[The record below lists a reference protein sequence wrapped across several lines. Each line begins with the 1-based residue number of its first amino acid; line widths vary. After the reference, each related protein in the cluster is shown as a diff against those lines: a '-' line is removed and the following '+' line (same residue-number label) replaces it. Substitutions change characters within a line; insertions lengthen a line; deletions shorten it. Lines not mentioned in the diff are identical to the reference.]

1 MSLRR
6 STRRHQ
12 HPDSEPDSHSS
23 PSATAATSFFDAPR
37 DQGEVALTDPT
48 TTTTATRSTSAFSLA
63 KVDMTVDGVPAEAHT
78 PYACHH
84 RRVLLKPHPSHASL
98 HLTQPSLL
106 LKSSALAS
114 SVASHNSSTSS
125 SSAPTTEE
133 TRSTTTATT
142 TSQASTVDGPS
153 AKALGKRRAVSPPL
167 AVEAD
172 SAATVKTRARSSKR
186 RKVNRSRSP
195 ASKDS
200 TKGRA
205 AKISSTKSEKKAL
218 RRSRRSLTNPATKA
232 GAEAGDNEEMP
243 RKGSRTRRAAKA
255 KARAAE
261 NDDEDLLGRDD
272 VDMAIDHDEE
282 ERDESV
288 AGTSTSPS
296 SSSRRKKEAMKA
308 STSVG
313 SSSGKRWGGPQMGKQ
328 ASGTG
333 KATTSKAEL
342 SPKTS
347 VKGLGKGSM
356 GAQEPTI
363 TVDPVDPLE
372 DDPHGQEV
380 DEEDDDDD
388 DDDGEED
395 SEDDDAEEDD
405 DDQYDDDDLDEEE
418 IDDYETTLGADGRVF
433 DEEGYSSGGGESEL
447 HDPPQTFDADGS
459 PLDEAG
465 SAVDRA
471 AAEAAA
477 ATADAVFFGGI
488 GGAFRAQMAEASA
501 RMKRLLGSLKS
512 KKGDADAKIM
522 ALQELAELLSISTE
536 DTLAGGYF
544 QTEQF
549 VKELVSIL
557 RGDSNGGR
565 SSSSGLG
572 AGGMTMEEMIAFGI
586 EPSESM
592 GAGGGGGDTTENDV
606 QMMLLACRCLA
617 NLMEALPGSSHS
629 VVYAGAVP
637 VLCSKLQE
645 IQYIELAEQTLS
657 TLEKISE
664 EMPSSIVREGG
675 LAALLNFLDFFS
687 FHVQRT
693 AVTAAANCCRSVSLE
708 SFSMVKDVMP
718 IFKQTLGYPDQR
730 LVEQSCLAVVRIV
743 ESYRYYPEKLEDL
756 LSADLLSAVRVLL
769 NPDCTTVG
777 AGTYTQTLKMLAT
790 AAKASPGVAA
800 TLVDLNLGQTIY
812 HLLTGV
818 AAPEFTNDEG
828 VQVLSKTKAG
838 EDDML
843 VMQNLVQRPKEQIQ
857 ETLTLVCELL
867 PPLPKDGIFD
877 PKAYTQ
883 KNSSRS
889 KAKQRNVV
897 ERAASSSSL
906 VDVKMEAMD
915 DDTTM
920 AFAAGSSTSAPSSS
934 RLSASTS
941 MSSSG
946 KHAVPKDANT
956 VQRLES
962 IEDPT
967 RQVVLRRFYALLLPI
982 LVDVCAASVN
992 PQVRTKAV
1000 LGLCKIIHFCDTE
1013 NLAEIL
1019 HTVSMASFLAAI
1031 LSSRD
1036 QTPLRLLALQLV
1048 DLLLVKMPDAY
1059 QYFFR
1064 REGVMHELEQIAASP
1079 ILVPPKS
1086 KHASPARTP
1095 KEEPGVSSSSNAPSG
1110 LWRALAQHASSS
1122 SAASTTTAGTTPT
1135 SLLSTAE
1142 MQGQD
1147 LITYRARHLRNEYGS
1162 TESESAVRAQ
1172 QALENLRLLVK
1183 ELDAFTAS
1191 SSSGSPPRASPRS
1204 VSKHEAEITRV
1215 LSRVAS
1221 HFVDELTAL
1230 SSFELQESGLVEG
1243 LLRFATA
1250 ETGLVDKRRR
1260 HDLFVDAF
1268 VRSDVETPAFAL
1280 LVKRL
1285 QETLSRM
1292 EEFEVLLASSNATD
1306 GECEHTVSWELS
1318 HRALVLIL
1326 GDLRTAESR
1335 RNGPAMLARQLKLR
1349 LVAEDGSDVPR
1360 SCSNIVVSIHAIA
1373 TFQAFND
1380 YLRPRIVAATTLS
1393 DRLGL
1398 ANASTSAPASGAGT
1412 GNGANRLSGF
1422 LAAFAAANGISPPS
1436 SPVPAASTSQSTS
1449 AMASGSAN
1457 RLSSSL
1463 GNNASA
1469 STSTNNP
1476 LAGSANAVSTPKSK
1490 ATAPPIGH
1498 RRSRRLSGKG
1508 VDTSEAAAGE
1518 AADQEMRDASKDDEL
1533 CIDNPS
1539 AEGAEEHTEEE
1550 KETDH
1555 DDDENEE
1562 DDEDDNE
1569 DEQGAFPDELDP
1581 VAAPRDERPVNL
1593 EVADD
1598 GSKVIAKTP
1607 DGTRVATPTLGN
1619 SASTPRATPTTS
1631 QAPKPRASYA
1641 AAVKSEPTDFHLA
1654 FSVGGRD
1661 VGHDTTI
1668 FGAIHAI
1675 EVANS
1680 GTASSEVPRNLWH
1693 AIHEV
1698 RFRRVAGPP
1707 RPEAALQSLAQ
1718 QSFTHDSIM
1727 TDMPASVPRQSRQA
1741 KILQLLWV
1749 LHQLNS
1755 DCFETVEDG
1764 RSALPEVA
1772 FVNNKL
1778 TAKLNRQLE
1787 EPMIVASACLPA
1799 WATDLPQA
1807 FPFLFPFDTRFVF
1820 LQSTAFGY
1828 ARLVQKWVVQARSES
1843 SRRDENLGLLARVNR
1858 QKVRIARD
1866 RVLESTHKVFELY
1879 GSSRAAL
1886 EVEFFDEVGSG
1897 LGPTLEF
1904 YALASKEFARKNLR
1918 LWRDNDGHDDA
1929 SSTYVHSPTG
1939 LFPRPIKDTIS
1950 DSNAKVLKH
1959 FRVLGQFVAKA
1970 MMDSRIIDVHFS
1982 RSFMKLVL
1990 DQELP
1995 LAIASVRVSDWGLE
2009 KAFIVQC
2016 ADVFHFP
2023 FARVLQSIDRG
2034 LAKSLSILQDFV
2046 DARRAILD
2054 DDTKS
2059 EVEQQSAIEAIT
2071 VHGSSIVD
2079 LALDFTLPG
2088 YDIALKPE
2096 GDSISVTADNVE
2108 EYISLVLEWTLRRGV
2123 ASQVSE
2129 FQTGF
2134 SAVFPVRDM
2143 QSFTPSELV
2152 MMTSALQ
2159 EDWSIEGLTSATKAD
2174 HGFTMDSRPVRD
2186 LLSVMSELSLEDRR
2200 VFLSFITGSPRLPIG
2215 GFAALSPTLTIVR
2228 KDGGDPSLPSVMTCV
2243 NYFKLPD
2250 YTSRQIV
2257 KERIMTAI
2265 REGGG
2270 GFHLS

>member
-1 MSLRR
+1 
-6 STRRHQ
+6 
-12 HPDSEPDSHSS
+12 
-23 PSATAATSFFDAPR
+23 
-37 DQGEVALTDPT
+37 
-48 TTTTATRSTSAFSLA
+48 
-63 KVDMTVDGVPAEAHT
+63 
-78 PYACHH
+78 
-84 RRVLLKPHPSHASL
+84 
-98 HLTQPSLL
+98 
-106 LKSSALAS
+106 
-114 SVASHNSSTSS
+114 
-125 SSAPTTEE
+125 
-133 TRSTTTATT
+133 
-142 TSQASTVDGPS
+142 
-153 AKALGKRRAVSPPL
+153 
-167 AVEAD
+167 
-172 SAATVKTRARSSKR
+172 
-186 RKVNRSRSP
+186 
-195 ASKDS
+195 
-200 TKGRA
+200 
-205 AKISSTKSEKKAL
+205 
-218 RRSRRSLTNPATKA
+218 
-232 GAEAGDNEEMP
+232 
-243 RKGSRTRRAAKA
+243 
-255 KARAAE
+255 
-261 NDDEDLLGRDD
+261 
-272 VDMAIDHDEE
+272 
-282 ERDESV
+282 
-288 AGTSTSPS
+288 
-296 SSSRRKKEAMKA
+296 
-308 STSVG
+308 
-313 SSSGKRWGGPQMGKQ
+313 
-328 ASGTG
+328 
-333 KATTSKAEL
+333 
-342 SPKTS
+342 
-347 VKGLGKGSM
+347 
-356 GAQEPTI
+356 
-363 TVDPVDPLE
+363 
-372 DDPHGQEV
+372 
-380 DEEDDDDD
+380 
-388 DDDGEED
+388 
-395 SEDDDAEEDD
+395 
-405 DDQYDDDDLDEEE
+405 
-418 IDDYETTLGADGRVF
+418 
-433 DEEGYSSGGGESEL
+433 
-447 HDPPQTFDADGS
+447 
-459 PLDEAG
+459 
-465 SAVDRA
+465 
-471 AAEAAA
+471 
-477 ATADAVFFGGI
+477 
-488 GGAFRAQMAEASA
+488 
-501 RMKRLLGSLKS
+501 
-512 KKGDADAKIM
+512 
-522 ALQELAELLSISTE
+522 
-536 DTLAGGYF
+536 
-544 QTEQF
+544 
-549 VKELVSIL
+549 
-557 RGDSNGGR
+557 
-565 SSSSGLG
+565 
-572 AGGMTMEEMIAFGI
+572 
-586 EPSESM
+586 
-592 GAGGGGGDTTENDV
+592 
-606 QMMLLACRCLA
+606 
-617 NLMEALPGSSHS
+617 
-629 VVYAGAVP
+629 
-637 VLCSKLQE
+637 
-645 IQYIELAEQTLS
+645 
-657 TLEKISE
+657 
-664 EMPSSIVREGG
+664 MPSSIVREGG

-800 TLVDLNLGQTIY
+800 TLVDLDLGQTIY

-828 VQVLSKTKAG
+828 VQVLSKAKAA

-857 ETLTLVCELL
+857 ETLNLVCELL

-883 KNSSRS
+883 KNSSSRS

-906 VDVKMEAMD
+906 VDVKMEAVD
-915 DDTTM
+915 DDATLSS
-920 AFAAGSSTSAPSSS
+920 AAASTSAPSSS

-962 IEDPT
+962 IKDPA
-967 RQVVLRRFYALLLPI
+967 RQLVLRRFYALLLPI

-1019 HTVSMASFLAAI
+1019 HNVSMASFLAAI

-1086 KHASPARTP
+1086 KHASPARPP
-1095 KEEPGVSSSSNAPSG
+1095 KEEPGVSSSSNAPSA
-1110 LWRALAQHASSS
+1110 LSRALAQHASSP
-1122 SAASTTTAGTTPT
+1122 SAASTTPAGTTPT

-1142 MQGQD
+1142 MQGHD

-1191 SSSGSPPRASPRS
+1191 SSSGSPSRTSPRS

-1221 HFVDELTAL
+1221 HFADELTAL

-1250 ETGLVDKRRR
+1250 ETGIVDKRRR

-1306 GECEHTVSWELS
+1306 GECEHTVSWKLS
-1318 HRALVLIL
+1318 NRTLVLIL

-1349 LVAEDGSDVPR
+1349 LVAEDGSDLPR

-1380 YLRPRIVAATTLS
+1380 YLRPRIVAATTFS

-1422 LAAFAAANGISPPS
+1422 LAAFAAANGISPPP

-1457 RLSSSL
+1457 QLSSSL

-1476 LAGSANAVSTPKSK
+1476 LAGSANAVSTPKTPKSK
-1490 ATAPPIGH
+1490 ATEPSIGR

-1518 AADQEMRDASKDDEL
+1518 AGDQEMRDASKDDEL
-1533 CIDNPS
+1533 CLDNPS
-1539 AEGAEEHTEEE
+1539 AEGAEEHAEQE
-1550 KETDH
+1550 KEPDH
-1555 DDDENEE
+1555 DDDEDEE
-1562 DDEDDNE
+1562 DDEDNDE
-1569 DEQGAFPDELDP
+1569 DEQAAFPDELDP

-1598 GSKVIAKTP
+1598 GSKVIAKTA
-1607 DGTRVATPTLGN
+1607 DGTRVGTPTLGN

-1641 AAVKSEPTDFHLA
+1641 AAVKSEPTDFHLV

-1661 VGHDTTI
+1661 VGHDTTV
-1668 FGAIHAI
+1668 FGAIHALEI
-1675 EVANS
+1675 ANS

-1707 RPEAALQSLAQ
+1707 RPEATLQSLAQ

-1727 TDMPASVPRQSRQA
+1727 TDMPASIPSQSRQA

-1764 RSALPEVA
+1764 RSALPEAA

-1828 ARLVQKWVVQARSES
+1828 ARLVQKWVVQARSDS

-1939 LFPRPIKDTIS
+1939 LFPRPIKNTTS

-1995 LAIASVRVSDWGLE
+1995 LAIASV
-2009 KAFIVQC
+2009 K
-2016 ADVFHFP
+2016 
-2023 FARVLQSIDRG
+2023 SIDRG

-2046 DARRAILD
+2046 DVRRAILD

-2071 VHGSSIVD
+2071 VHGSSIAD

-2108 EYISLVLEWTLRRGV
+2108 EYISLVLDWTLRRGV

-2186 LLSVMSELSLEDRR
+2186 LLSIMSELSLEDRR
-2200 VFLSFITGSPRLPIG
+2200 EFLSFITGSPRLPIG

>member
-1 MSLRR
+1 MA
-6 STRRHQ
+6 
-12 HPDSEPDSHSS
+12 DK
-23 PSATAATSFFDAPR
+23 F
-37 DQGEVALTDPT
+37 LTVT
-48 TTTTATRSTSAFSLA
+48 GLNANT
-63 KVDMTVDGVPAEAHT
+63 
-78 PYACHH
+78 
-84 RRVLLKPHPSHASL
+84 
-98 HLTQPSLL
+98 
-106 LKSSALAS
+106 
-114 SVASHNSSTSS
+114 
-125 SSAPTTEE
+125 E
-133 TRSTTTATT
+133 TRSTTATAT

-167 AVEAD
+167 AVEATAKLGP
-172 SAATVKTRARSSKR
+172 AATVKTRGHSSKR
-186 RKVNRSRSP
+186 RKVTRHSSP
-195 ASKDS
+195 TSKDPQQGTN
-200 TKGRA
+200 TKVTSKEGPQ
-205 AKISSTKSEKKAL
+205 AKSDQKSL
-218 RRSRRSLTNPATKA
+218 RRSRRSLTNHKE
-232 GAEAGDNEEMP
+232 AEASTEEMP
-243 RKGSRTRRAAKA
+243 RKGSRASRAAKA

-261 NDDEDLLGRDD
+261 NEDDDLLAKDEAE
-272 VDMAIDHDEE
+272 MAIDYDEAE
-282 ERDESV
+282 EKRDERI
-288 AGTSTSPS
+288 AGSSTSPS
-296 SSSRRKKEAMKA
+296 SSTRRKKEAMLA

-313 SSSGKRWGGPQMGKQ
+313 SSSSKRWGGPQVARKPSQ
-328 ASGTG
+328 TG
-333 KATTSKAEL
+333 KSTSKADI
-342 SPKTS
+342 SPKTP
-347 VKGLGKGSM
+347 VKDLEKGSM
-356 GAQEPTI
+356 SAQEPHI
-363 TVDPVDPLE
+363 TVDPVGPL
-372 DDPHGQEV
+372 DDDLHGQGV
-380 DEEDDDDD
+380 DEDDDEGDD
-388 DDDGEED
+388 DEDDGDED
-395 SEDDDAEEDD
+395 G
-405 DDQYDDDDLDEEE
+405 DDQYDDDPDEVE
-418 IDDYETTLGADGRVF
+418 DDDFEATLGADGTVF
-433 DEEGYSSGGGESEL
+433 DEESYSSGGGEPDL

-465 SAVDRA
+465 TALDRG

-477 ATADAVFFGGI
+477 ATTDAVFFGGM

-512 KKGDADAKIM
+512 KNGDADAKIM

-544 QTEQF
+544 HTEQF

-557 RGDSNGGR
+557 CGDSNGGR

-586 EPSESM
+586 DPSASM
-592 GAGGGGGDTTENDV
+592 GGGGGGGGDDTTENDV

-645 IQYIELAEQTLS
+645 IQFIELAEQTLS

-708 SFSMVKDVMP
+708 SFSMVKDAMP

-743 ESYRYYPEKLEDL
+743 ESYRYYPEKLEEL

-800 TLVDLNLGQTIY
+800 TLIYLNIGQTIY

-818 AAPEFTNDEG
+818 AAPDFPNDEG
-828 VQVLSKTKAG
+828 VQILSKAKMG

-877 PKAYTQ
+877 PKAYTH
-883 KNSSRS
+883 KTFTRS
-889 KAKQRNVV
+889 KAKPRYTLK
-897 ERAASSSSL
+897 RAASSTSL
-906 VDVKMEAMD
+906 IDVKMEAVD
-915 DDTTM
+915 DVTAMSSAT
-920 AFAAGSSTSAPSSS
+920 ATAASSSPSSLRPSTSASKLSSKPVS
-934 RLSASTS
+934 
-941 MSSSG
+941 
-946 KHAVPKDANT
+946 KDANT
-956 VQRLES
+956 EQRLES

-967 RQVVLRRFYALLLPI
+967 RQLVLRRFYALLLPI

-1000 LGLCKIIHFCDTE
+1000 LGLCKIINFCDTE
-1013 NLAEIL
+1013 NLTEIL

-1031 LSSRD
+1031 LSSPD

-1048 DLLLVKMPDAY
+1048 ELLLVKMPDAY

-1079 ILVPPKS
+1079 ILVPSKS

-1095 KEEPGVSSSSNAPSG
+1095 KEEPGASLSTSSSNAPSG
-1110 LWRALAQHASSS
+1110 LSRTLAQHASSS
-1122 SAASTTTAGTTPT
+1122 ASSTTTGTPPN

-1142 MQGQD
+1142 MQSHD

-1172 QALENLRLLVK
+1172 KALEDLRSLVK
-1183 ELDAFTAS
+1183 ELDAFTTS
-1191 SSSGSPPRASPRS
+1191 SSSSLSPSRASPKS
-1204 VSKHEAEITRV
+1204 VSKQEGEISRV

-1221 HFVDELTAL
+1221 HFADDLTAL

-1243 LLRFATA
+1243 LLRFTTA
-1250 ETGLVDKRRR
+1250 ETGLIDKRRR
-1260 HDLFVDAF
+1260 HELFINAF

-1285 QETLSRM
+1285 QESLSRM

-1306 GECEHTVSWELS
+1306 
-1318 HRALVLIL
+1318 
-1326 GDLRTAESR
+1326 AESR

-1398 ANASTSAPASGAGT
+1398 TSASSSAPASGTGG

-1422 LAAFAAANGISPPS
+1422 LAAFAAANGISPPP
-1436 SPVPAASTSQSTS
+1436 SPVPAASSSQSTS
-1449 AMASGSAN
+1449 AMLSGSAN

-1469 STSTNNP
+1469 STSTNP
-1476 LAGSANAVSTPKSK
+1476 LASSSKAAATPKTRKSN
-1490 ATAPPIGH
+1490 TTVPPAER

-1508 VDTSEAAAGE
+1508 VDTSETGPGSTD
-1518 AADQEMRDASKDDEL
+1518 DQEMRDASKEDDL
-1533 CIDNPS
+1533 CMDDPPDKPVH
-1539 AEGAEEHTEEE
+1539 GAEEHVKEEDHYDE
-1550 KETDH
+1550 DDDEEDDH
-1555 DDDENEE
+1555 DD
-1562 DDEDDNE
+1562 

-1581 VAAPRDERPVNL
+1581 VVAPRDERPVNL

-1607 DGTRVATPTLGN
+1607 DGTRVGTPTLGN
-1619 SASTPRATPTTS
+1619 SASTTRATPTTS
-1631 QAPKPRASYA
+1631 QTPKPRASYA

-1654 FSVGGRD
+1654 FSVGGRE
-1661 VGHDTTI
+1661 VGHDTTV
-1668 FGAIHAI
+1668 FGAIHAL
-1675 EVANS
+1675 EANP
-1680 GTASSEVPRNLWH
+1680 GASSEVPRNLWH

-1707 RPEAALQSLAQ
+1707 RPEAAMRSLAQ
-1718 QSFTHDSIM
+1718 QSFTHDSIL
-1727 TDMPASVPRQSRQA
+1727 TDMPASIPSQSRQA

-1755 DCFETVEDG
+1755 DCSETVGDG
-1764 RSALPEVA
+1764 RSALPEAA

-1828 ARLVQKWVVQARSES
+1828 ARLVQKWVVQARSDS

-1904 YALASKEFARKNLR
+1904 YALASKEFSRKNLR

-1939 LFPRPIKDTIS
+1939 LFPRPIMNSTS
-1950 DSNAKVLKH
+1950 DSSSKILKH

-1995 LAIASVRVSDWGLE
+1995 LAIASVR
-2009 KAFIVQC
+2009 
-2016 ADVFHFP
+2016 
-2023 FARVLQSIDRG
+2023 SIDRG
-2034 LAKSLSILQDFV
+2034 LAKSLSFLQDFV

-2071 VHGSSIVD
+2071 VHGSSIAD

-2096 GDSISVTADNVE
+2096 GDSISVTADNIE

-2129 FQTGF
+2129 FKNGF

-2186 LLSVMSELSLEDRR
+2186 LLSIMSELSLEDRR

-2228 KDGGDPSLPSVMTCV
+2228 KDGGDGSLPSVMTCV

-2250 YTSRQIV
+2250 YTSRKIV